1 MANIWRDPRSAN
13 SRMRIINAATPRAF
27 ASAAADW
34 VCRHLHSKPRSV
46 LALPTGSTPLGLYA
60 ELIERLRAGTASLD
74 AAKIFNLDEYC
85 GLAPSDPHSYAAFL
99 RRHLIAPA
107 GLAAGQ
113 VRLLRGDAPDMGAEC
128 REYDAALADS
138 GGIDLCVLGLG
149 VNGHIA
155 FNEPGSSW
163 ELRTHAVQLT
173 PATRAAHER
182 QAQVPWNIPEWGV
195 TMGIKTVLES
205 RHVLLL
211 IAGTHKEAARAAFY
225 AGAADADWPVTSLL
239 AHAGLTV
246 IELCGPS
253 ASR

>member
-1 MANIWRDPRSAN
+1 
-13 SRMRIINAATPRAF
+13 MRVINAATPRAF

-34 VCRHLHSKPRSV
+34 VCDHLQGKPQSV
-46 LALPTGSTPLGLYA
+46 LALPTGDTPRGLYA
-60 ELIERLRAGTASLD
+60 ELIERLRAGTASLA

-85 GLAPSDPHSYAAFL
+85 GLAQTDPHSYAAFL
-99 RRHLIAPA
+99 RQHLIGLA
-107 GLAAGQ
+107 GLAAEQ
-113 VRLLRGDAPDMGAEC
+113 VRLLRGDAPDMGIEC
-128 REYDAALADS
+128 RDYDAALADC
-138 GGIDLCVLGLG
+138 GGIDLCILGLG

-163 ELRTHAVQLT
+163 DLRTHAVHLSH
-173 PATRAAHER
+173 ATRAAHER
-182 QAQVPWNIPEWGV
+182 QARVRWTIPEWGV

-205 RHVLLL
+205 RHILLL

-225 AGAADADWPVTSLL
+225 AGTPDADWPVTSLL
-239 AHAGLTV
+239 AHPSVVV